1 MFRKDERTS
10 MRGVLVMIE
19 GVYLQKLL
27 IIADAVRLLVLSWS
41 FVYYWVRNLLT
52 LYYVIVMIFVDGIE
66 KKNVTNKKR
75 RSIKKKRTIC
85 ASIMLDKKISCFKCQ
100 TQT

>member
-1 MFRKDERTS
+1 
-10 MRGVLVMIE
+10 MIE

-41 FVYYWVRNLLT
+41 FVYYFERNLLI

-66 KKNVTNKKR
+66 KNVTNKK
-75 RSIKKKRTIC
+75 SIKKRKSIC
-85 ASIMLDKKISCFKCQ
+85 RAE
-100 TQT
+100 